1 MADDDRTSG
10 LRLAGVGMEFAAAV
24 AGLSLAGYWIDRHF
38 GSGPWGLLAG
48 AALGLVGGT
57 YNLIRQ
63 ATVKPPSKPVG
74 KDGAGG
80 PDGAGPDG
88 GGRPGGGGR

>member
-24 AGLSLAGYWIDRHF
+24 AGLSLAGYWIDRHY

-63 ATVKPPSKPVG
+63 ATARPSKPAG

-80 PDGAGPDG
+80 PDGGGPDAG
-88 GGRPGGGGR
+88 ERPGGGGE

>member
-24 AGLSLAGYWIDRHF
+24 AGLSLAGYWIDRHY
-38 GSGPWGLLAG
+38 GSEPWGVLAG
-48 AALGLVGGT
+48 AALGLIGGT

-63 ATVKPPSKPVG
+63 ATAKPAG

-80 PDGAGPDG
+80 PRGGGDPAGGGPSGDG
-88 GGRPGGGGR
+88 GE